1 MVGVDGTLL
10 RAAEA
15 ATGFMPP
22 TEGLA
27 LYETALAA
35 GSGVVLEVGTYCGKS
50 TLYLAAAARE
60 TSSTVVTVDH
70 HRGSEENQAG
80 WEYHDATLVDPATG
94 RLDTLPHLR
103 RSLEAAAVEDVVVAV
118 VGRSEQVGRIWSTP
132 AVMLFLD
139 GGHSEEQAQADY
151 EAWWPHVAPGGL
163 LAIHDVFPDPADGG
177 QAPFHV
183 LERAVREGSFTETR
197 TVGSLRVLRRTA
209 P

>member
-1 MVGVDGTLL
+1 MDGTLL
-10 RAAEA
+10 QAAEA

-22 TEGLA
+22 AEGLA

-60 TSSTVVTVDH
+60 TASTVVTVDH

-80 WEYHDATLVDPATG
+80 WEYHDTTLVDPATG

-132 AVMLFLD
+132 AAMLFLD

-151 EAWWPHVAPGGL
+151 EAWWRHVAPGGL

-209 P
+209 R